1 MDINQLELPKET
13 KEFIH
18 NYSFEENEFDCLN
31 LELVSNSN
39 GFLLNVKEWTL
50 KNDWSLSVLSNDFK
64 EKFLVSLN
72 KFQPYLVIAENSN
85 TGNLITISQPEGE
98 IFELEHEVI
107 ERVEK
112 YFVNS
117 SIESMIS
124 CIKCF
129 KEYWHLIIEVHQE
142 EKLISIFNELK
153 EKLIALDEKVLINED
168 DYNRQFWNTLF
179 HGNLTF
185 FTSRLKEK

>member
-1 MDINQLELPKET
+1 MDINQLDLPKET

-18 NYSFEENEFDCLN
+18 NYSFEENEFECLN
-31 LELVSNSN
+31 LELVSYSN
-39 GFLLNVKEWTL
+39 GFLLDVKEWTL
-50 KNDWSLSVLSNDFK
+50 KNDWSLSILNNDFK
-64 EKFLVSLN
+64 EKFLDSLN
-72 KFQPYLVIAENSN
+72 KFQPYLVIAESSN
-85 TGNLITISQPEGE
+85 TGNLITISQPDGE
-98 IFELEHEVI
+98 IFELEHEVT

-117 SIESMIS
+117 SIEKMIS

-129 KEYWHLIIEVHQE
+129 KEYWHLIIEAQQE

-179 HGNLTF
+179 HGKLTF
-185 FTSRLKEK
+185 FTSRL